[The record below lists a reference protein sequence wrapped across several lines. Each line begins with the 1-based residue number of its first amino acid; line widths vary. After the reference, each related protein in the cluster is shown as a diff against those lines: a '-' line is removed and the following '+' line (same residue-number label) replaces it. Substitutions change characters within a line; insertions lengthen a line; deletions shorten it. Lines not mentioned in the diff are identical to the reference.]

1 MLGRVVDG
9 HFGAI
14 SFLSRPLPRFI
25 RNSFAHVDFKD
36 ANIVF
41 MNSVTFPEEL
51 LEEVAQIAECLNP
64 SARIVTAKT
73 LLGPFKVIGSC
84 FAKVSWSPIPFEYA
98 VQQIHA
104 SPSPCEETPPVYPG
118 EICVG
123 SEKISGK
130 SKS

>member
-1 MLGRVVDG
+1 M
-9 HFGAI
+9 
-14 SFLSRPLPRFI
+14 
-25 RNSFAHVDFKD
+25 DFKD

-84 FAKVSWSPIPFEYA
+84 FAKVSWSSSPFEYA
-98 VQQIHA
+98 VQQIQ
-104 SPSPCEETPPVYPG
+104 SDPSPCEFPPAYPG